1 MRTAIDT
8 VVLLDVLLPDPEFG
22 PGSRRALVEVY
33 AGGALVACDV
43 VFAEVRAA
51 FPSRAEFDGALRTL
65 GIAFEPLDADDAALA
80 GEMWRAWRR
89 SGGKRTR
96 IVADFLV
103 GAHALRRCDAL
114 LTRDRGFY
122 RSSFK
127 GLSVVEPRP

>member
-22 PGSRRALVEVY
+22 PGSRRAREFY
-33 AGGALVACDV
+33 AGGALVAYDV

-51 FPSRAEFDGALRTL
+51 FRRGRVRRHPSDARHRVQ
-65 GIAFEPLDADDAALA
+65 PLDADDAALA

-127 GLSVVEPRP
+127 GLRVVEPRS